1 MSQKTTEINAFD
13 FDIMEI
19 DLSELPAGVLP
30 NHEDSFRWQSFVFQG
45 PEQQLCVPEI
55 DNSWLLDFLQER
67 VDKSQLQGDENVQL
81 SSSVAREQCE
91 ALGER
96 QYTSGLG
103 VSCDKETKEL
113 LDELMEDAD
122 GTGRGSA
129 TNLPNVPM
137 FEPQQQQQQQQ
148 QQQHQRQVLLKENSQ
163 RQQLLDEPPSPTT
176 VSSGF
181 ESCESLQQFSSARE
195 AEIDEMVDYIKEVIE
210 RSSNCK
216 PEEMSSKLKVH
227 EVILTILLN
236 STYGDKTKDLR
247 RILAFCDENG
257 RETSGECRHFKTLDT
272 ETMGLLWKKIKGNK
286 KATYDTFARAMR
298 VRREKSKGY
307 FDYLD
312 TGKRSK
318 KRIYRFGEKTMA
330 DMDRMKRTLRQVSEP
345 RECCY

>member
-1 MSQKTTEINAFD
+1 MSD
-13 FDIMEI
+13 FNIMEV
-19 DLSELPAGVLP
+19 DSNELTAGLLLD
-30 NHEDSFRWQSFVFQG
+30 HENSFSWQSSVCQHSTGPEIPAPG
-45 PEQQLCVPEI
+45 PEQQVCVPEI
-55 DNSWLLDFLQER
+55 DDSCLLDLLQEI
-67 VDKSQLQGDENVQL
+67 VDENQLQGDENFQL
-81 SSSVAREQCE
+81 SSSVSHEKCE
-91 ALGER
+91 TFGER

-148 QQQHQRQVLLKENSQ
+148 QRQVLLKEISQ
-163 RQQLLDEPPSPTT
+163 RKQLLDEPPSPTT

-195 AEIDEMVDYIKEVIE
+195 AEIDEMVAYIKEVIE